1 MEITN
6 FKIKHFKNLESIDIS
21 TNSKINL
28 IVGKNNVGK
37 TSLIQSLYIAFST
50 QEFLEY
56 YKSEYHL
63 NSLSSLITY
72 SKNKSTIN
80 IKTSKKKPNDE
91 IQIELVRPKIKDTIL
106 YIQEETETIFQNN
119 STDPY
124 LVKLNK
130 QIKDTSGDIKKIF
143 ESFNMN
149 KIKILIKE
157 LIDSNKNKIE
167 NNMKNDVIING
178 KYYPSNETMDII
190 LDFQRSI
197 FQKYIENTKKISN
210 KRYLEDTINNLLFSS
225 KFKFK
230 FGPYFIRSSMK
241 YKTHADSGIL
251 YINTN
256 NIDLAQFYN
265 ESEIVAIEIQEIIKN
280 ENLLANLERFTFR
293 DLVFNLNGVR
303 QEIPLELMGD
313 GFKGFIYIISR
324 LLECTKSKIK
334 PVILIEE
341 PEVHMHPG
349 YIVEFMRYLINF
361 SINNDIQFFITTQSE
376 DLINSFLSEE
386 IDKKLQN
393 TLKKEL
399 KIIRLTSAEGKN
411 IVDTLNYKDALENIN
426 TLYLDIRGI

>member
-178 KYYPSNETMDII
+178 KIYQVSH
-190 LDFQRSI
+190 
-197 FQKYIENTKKISN
+197 
-210 KRYLEDTINNLLFSS
+210 
-225 KFKFK
+225 KFNYVSRMHM
-230 FGPYFIRSSMK
+230 YF
-241 YKTHADSGIL
+241 
-251 YINTN
+251 
-256 NIDLAQFYN
+256 
-265 ESEIVAIEIQEIIKN
+265 
-280 ENLLANLERFTFR
+280 RF
-293 DLVFNLNGVR
+293 LN
-303 QEIPLELMGD
+303 
-313 GFKGFIYIISR
+313 
-324 LLECTKSKIK
+324 
-334 PVILIEE
+334 
-341 PEVHMHPG
+341 
-349 YIVEFMRYLINF
+349 
-361 SINNDIQFFITTQSE
+361 
-376 DLINSFLSEE
+376 
-386 IDKKLQN
+386 
-393 TLKKEL
+393 
-399 KIIRLTSAEGKN
+399 
-411 IVDTLNYKDALENIN
+411 
-426 TLYLDIRGI
+426 